1 MPLVKITPAGDLSA
15 PAEDWPVLAVPSDG
29 EADLPADGAVLVPL
43 ATWLAGRDH
52 LKGRPLTGVWLA
64 ADEDPAALA
73 GDVDSLAV
81 VAIRFAAFTDG
92 RGYSQAR
99 LLRDRLGYRGELRAV
114 GDVLID
120 QARFLA
126 RSGFDAFQ
134 VAEGTDLDRFAEAL
148 RRFSVVYQPAADGA
162 APAVALRH
170 AVPGRAAE

>member
-1 MPLVKITPAGDLSA
+1 MPLVKTIPGGALSA
-15 PAEDWPVLAVPSDG
+15 PVEDWPVLA
-29 EADLPADGAVLVPL
+29 ADAEVPADGAVLVPL
-43 ATWLAGRDH
+43 ATWLAARQA
-52 LKGRPLTGVWLA
+52 LKARAEVGVWLA

-73 GDVDSLAV
+73 GDLDGLPV

-92 RGYSQAR
+92 RGYSLAR

-134 VAEGTDLDRFAEAL
+134 VAAGTDLDRFAAAL
-148 RRFSVVYQPAADGA
+148 QRYSVVYQPAADGA
-162 APAVALRH
+162 APAIALRH
-170 AVPGRAAE
+170 AIPERAAE